1 MKTTAL
7 RRPAAPIALVA
18 TLLAAFLVLFSPPLS
33 ASAHDALVSS
43 SPAADSSVE
52 TLPAELT
59 LTFSA
64 KLIEGEGAT
73 ELTVT
78 DPAGESVIDGAPTV
92 DGAIV
97 TQPLTGSGPAGEYR
111 VVWKVVS
118 SDGHPTSGEFSF
130 TVTVGDEGAAT
141 GEPTTAPPTAAP
153 TTEQTA
159 TPEATATTAPDAGDD
174 AGAASPWLWV
184 LVILGVLAALS
195 VVVWLI
201 VRRPRGPAPTDSDA
215 PSER

>member
-7 RRPAAPIALVA
+7 RRTAAPIALAA
-18 TLLAAFLVLFSPPLS
+18 TLLAAFLVLFSPLS

-64 KLIEGEGAT
+64 KLIDGEGAT
-73 ELTVT
+73 KLTVT
-78 DPAGESVIDGAPTV
+78 GPAGESVIDGAPTV

-111 VVWKVVS
+111 VVWRVVS
-118 SDGHPTSGEFSF
+118 SDGHPTSGKFSF
-130 TVTVGDEGAAT
+130 TVTVGDEGAAKD
-141 GEPTTAPPTAAP
+141 EPTTAPPTAAP

-159 TPEATATTAPDAGDD
+159 TPEATATTTPDAGED
-174 AGAASPWLWV
+174 AGAAPAWIWV
-184 LVILGVLAALS
+184 FVILGALAVLG
-195 VVVWLI
+195 VVLWLTLRG
-201 VRRPRGPAPTDSDA
+201 RRRPAPTDSDA
-215 PSER
+215 PSGR